1 MNTVHAGVAPATKT
15 FFGHPRMLAHLFSLE
30 VWERFSFYGMQTIL
44 AYYMYFEVTRG
55 GLGLDQGL
63 ALTLVGAYGGSVY
76 LSTILGAWV
85 ADRILGSERVLFYSA
100 IMIMAGHVSLA
111 VLPGASGLALGLA
124 LVGIGS
130 GGLKANATSLVGS
143 LYRKDDERRDGGFSI
158 FYMGINLG
166 GFVGPLLTEW
176 LRVEAG
182 FHYGFGAAAV
192 GMAIGLVQY
201 SAVRKNFTDDA
212 RRVENPLPRE
222 RYMTWAIVVVLAIAA
237 IVAAFMLGW
246 IRTDNLATVMA
257 GAAILAAIAYFAVIL
272 SSSKVTAVQR
282 KRTTAFIPLFL
293 ASTAFW
299 ALYQQL
305 FTLVAV
311 YSEQRLDRVIFGWEM
326 PPGWVVS
333 MAPIFVVVLAGV
345 FAAVW
350 TKMGDRQPS
359 SPAKFGL
366 GLITIGLAYVL
377 FLPFAD
383 GPANST
389 PLVVMALILL
399 IFTIAELL
407 ISPIGLSIATKL
419 APDTF
424 RTQMVAL
431 NFLSVSLGTTF
442 SGILA
447 GRYDPSNETP
457 YFATL
462 GIVVIVLGGLL
473 LAGTPAIK
481 RLMNGVR

>member
-1 MNTVHAGVAPATKT
+1 MNTVHAGAAPATKT
-15 FFGHPRMLAHLFSLE
+15 FFGHPLMLAHLFSLE

-212 RRVENPLPRE
+212 RRVENPLPRA

-462 GIVVIVLGGLL
+462 GIVVIVLGGFL

>member
-100 IMIMAGHVSLA
+100 IMIMAGHISLA

>member
-1 MNTVHAGVAPATKT
+1 MNTTHAGTSPATKT

-85 ADRILGSERVLFYSA
+85 ADRLLGSERVLFYSA

-143 LYRKDDERRDGGFSI
+143 LYSKDDERRDGGFSI

-176 LRVEAG
+176 LRVEGG

-192 GMAIGLVQY
+192 GMAIGLIQY
-201 SAVRKNFTDDA
+201 SFVRKDFSEDA
-212 RRVENPLPRE
+212 RRVENPLPRQ
-222 RYMTWAIVVVLAIAA
+222 RYLTWGVVVVLAIAA
-237 IVAAFMLGW
+237 IIAAFLLGW
-246 IRTDNLATVMA
+246 IRAGNLAAVMA
-257 GAAILAAIAYFAVIL
+257 GAAVLAAIAYFVVIL
-272 SSSKVTAVQR
+272 SSPTVTAVQR
-282 KRTTAFIPLFL
+282 KRTAAFIPLFL

-389 PLVVMALILL
+389 PLLVMALILL

-419 APDTF
+419 APEAF

-447 GRYDPSNETP
+447 GRYDPENETP

-462 GIVVIVLGGLL
+462 GITVIVLGGVL
-473 LAGTPAIK
+473 LAATPAIK
-481 RLMNGVR
+481 RLMSGVR

>member
-1 MNTVHAGVAPATKT
+1 MNTTHAGTSPATKT

-85 ADRILGSERVLFYSA
+85 ADRLLGSERVLFYSA

-143 LYRKDDERRDGGFSI
+143 LYSKDDERRDGGFSI

-176 LRVEAG
+176 LRVEGG

-192 GMAIGLVQY
+192 GMVIGLIQY
-201 SAVRKNFTDDA
+201 SFVRKDFSEDA
-212 RRVENPLPRE
+212 RRVENPLPRQ
-222 RYMTWAIVVVLAIAA
+222 RYLTWGVVVVLAIAA
-237 IVAAFMLGW
+237 IIAAFLLGW
-246 IRTDNLATVMA
+246 IRAGNLAAVMA
-257 GAAILAAIAYFAVIL
+257 GAAVLAAIAYFVVIL
-272 SSSKVTAVQR
+272 SSPTVTAVQR
-282 KRTTAFIPLFL
+282 KRTAAFIPLFL

-389 PLVVMALILL
+389 PLLVMALILL

-419 APDTF
+419 APEAF

-447 GRYDPSNETP
+447 GRYDPENETP

-462 GIVVIVLGGLL
+462 GITVIVLGGVL
-473 LAGTPAIK
+473 LAATPAIK
-481 RLMNGVR
+481 RLMSGVR

>member
-100 IMIMAGHVSLA
+100 IMIMAGHISLA

-481 RLMNGVR
+481 RLMSGVR